1 MNSMLQAGKPRLK
14 KKKTKK
20 KKKPRLRLAGTH
32 HGRDKSCQLN
42 LLCLEPLCK
51 IKWVMGAKKDK
62 EASLRPKA
70 LEER

>member
-1 MNSMLQAGKPRLK
+1 M
-14 KKKTKK
+14 
-20 KKKPRLRLAGTH
+20 AGTH